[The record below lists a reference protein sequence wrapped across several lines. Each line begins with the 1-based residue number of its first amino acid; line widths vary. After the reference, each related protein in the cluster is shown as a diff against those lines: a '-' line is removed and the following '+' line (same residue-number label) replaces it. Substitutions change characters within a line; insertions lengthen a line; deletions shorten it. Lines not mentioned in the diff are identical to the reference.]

1 MVIEMKSLNFKKK
14 YKEMLKDGS
23 KVATLRLGR
32 KNYKENEMVKVIAG
46 NEFVGIA
53 KIVKVRYLTWDELKK
68 EDAMLEGLKSKKEL
82 KKELKNIYGK
92 FDGKEEFTQI
102 VFEFVG
108 DKNGG
113 NKKV

>member
-1 MVIEMKSLNFKKK
+1 MKSLNFKKK
-14 YKEMLKDGS
+14 YLALLKEGN

-32 KNYKENEMVKVIAG
+32 KNYKENELVKIIAG
-46 NEFVGIA
+46 NEFVGVA
-53 KIVKVRYLTWDELKK
+53 RIVRVRYLTWNDLKG
-68 EDAMLEGLKSKKEL
+68 EDIAMEGMKSKKEL

-92 FDGKEEFTQI
+92 FRKDEEFTQI

-108 DKNGG
+108 DEDGR